1 MERRSII
8 KEDGV
13 HSLRWQCQLL
23 NVNRSTLY
31 FTPAQESPLNLKI
44 MNLIDKQHTLEPVRY
59 RQRKLVEY
67 VKSKLNISI
76 SRNRVQR
83 LMRKMGLEGEY
94 QKKKTSICNKNH
106 KKYPYLLKNLSIE
119 RPNQVWCTDITYI
132 PMRQGYMYMVAIMD
146 WYSRYIISWDLSN
159 TLEIDFCL
167 DTLKHSL
174 RKCQPEIFN
183 SDQGSQFTSKQFID
197 ILESHN
203 IQISMDGRG
212 RSLDN
217 IMIERF
223 WRTLKY
229 ENIYKQSYENIIEL
243 QDGIRDYIHF
253 YNNIRIHQSH
263 NYLTPKKIYTLSLT
277 YN

>member
-1 MERRSII
+1 MERRNII

-31 FTPAQESPLNLKI
+31 YTPAQESPMNLKI

-59 RQRKLVEY
+59 GQRKLVEY
-67 VKSKLNISI
+67 INSKLNISI
-76 SRNRVQR
+76 ARNRVQR

-159 TLEIDFCL
+159 TLEVDFCL
-167 DTLKHSL
+167 EVLKHSL
-174 RKCQPEIFN
+174 RKCKPEIFN

-203 IQISMDGRG
+203 IQISMDGKG

-223 WRTLKY
+223 WRSLKY
-229 ENIYKQSYENIIEL
+229 ENIYKQSYENVKEL
-243 QDGIRDYIHF
+243 QEGIRDYIYF
-253 YNNIRIHQSH
+253 YNNIRIHQSLD
-263 NYLTPKKIYTLSLT
+263 YLTPKKIYTLSLT